1 MIKSE
6 DEWRNSENDGAVSKS
21 VAMRD
26 AECIMQKI
34 SAYVYHPH
42 GVDEY
47 YIKQDALMLLELSK
61 YINDEEIE
69 KSANKVLNALDEL
82 SSKND

>member
-21 VAMRD
+21 VAIRD

-47 YIKQDALMLLELSK
+47 YI
-61 YINDEEIE
+61 
-69 KSANKVLNALDEL
+69 
-82 SSKND
+82 